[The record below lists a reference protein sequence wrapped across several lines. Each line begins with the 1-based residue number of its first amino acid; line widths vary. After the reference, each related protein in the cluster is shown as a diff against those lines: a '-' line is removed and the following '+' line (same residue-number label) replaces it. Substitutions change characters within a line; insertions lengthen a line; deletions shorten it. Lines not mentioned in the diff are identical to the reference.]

1 MSDVGWFLSFDF
13 ILDMLQLVR
22 LDALGISDLASLP
35 QGQVTVLH
43 RGWVTWNRVD
53 WKLADGSLGQVANRK
68 SKTLEHVGMVMMGL
82 ASVAI

>member
-1 MSDVGWFLSFDF
+1 MRLE
-13 ILDMLQLVR
+13 ILET
-22 LDALGISDLASLP
+22 ALGNGLNTIGISDLASLP

-43 RGWVTWNRVD
+43 HSWATWNRVD

-68 SKTLEHVGMVMMGL
+68 SKTLEHVGMAMMGL